1 MNAVN
6 SASTYQETATAIAG
20 TTGTGLDQLISI
32 IGNDPGLQR
41 KVSAADIAEG
51 AMAAD
56 SMNALIIEAIRET
69 GIANDAQL
77 SVADVRDINAY
88 LRSHYLNE
96 WSVLHGDDEE
106 SGETGFHLVQRDG
119 AMTSL
124 YGRNAVNGVA
134 DGLYHL
140 GFEIRNGALLN
151 EDGNANARLS
161 VVADWLNQLL
171 VSDLDNGSLANADI
185 DTVAK
190 ATTGTSLDQL
200 VSIIN
205 ADSGLANRVST
216 SELFEGASAANA
228 MNSLI
233 VEAIKATGVA
243 DDARIDVAEVRE
255 INSYLR
261 THHLDTWQTLHGDDE
276 AGVETGFHTVQSDGA
291 TTVLY
296 GRNAINGVADG
307 LYHLGFEISGNRLLN
322 EDGNPNAS
330 LRSVADWLNTL
341 LADDLANGTLEA
353 GAEALNIS
361 DVSIIGMPGVSSDL
375 FLT

>member
-41 KVSAADIAEG
+41 KVAAADIAEG
-51 AMAAD
+51 AMAAN

-134 DGLYHL
+134 DGLYPPDQHVIGRGVVRGEDRLDAATRQVL
-140 GFEIRNGALLN
+140 GF
-151 EDGNANARLS
+151 ARRQPGIEN
-161 VVADWLNQLL
+161 DRH
-171 VSDLDNGSLANADI
+171 LA
-185 DTVAK
+185 
-190 ATTGTSLDQL
+190 
-200 VSIIN
+200 
-205 ADSGLANRVST
+205 
-216 SELFEGASAANA
+216 
-228 MNSLI
+228 
-233 VEAIKATGVA
+233 
-243 DDARIDVAEVRE
+243 ARI
-255 INSYLR
+255 
-261 THHLDTWQTLHGDDE
+261 
-276 AGVETGFHTVQSDGA
+276 
-291 TTVLY
+291 
-296 GRNAINGVADG
+296 GR
-307 LYHLGFEISGNRLLN
+307 R
-322 EDGNPNAS
+322 P
-330 LRSVADWLNTL
+330 
-341 LADDLANGTLEA
+341 
-353 GAEALNIS
+353 
-361 DVSIIGMPGVSSDL
+361 PPQ
-375 FLT
+375 